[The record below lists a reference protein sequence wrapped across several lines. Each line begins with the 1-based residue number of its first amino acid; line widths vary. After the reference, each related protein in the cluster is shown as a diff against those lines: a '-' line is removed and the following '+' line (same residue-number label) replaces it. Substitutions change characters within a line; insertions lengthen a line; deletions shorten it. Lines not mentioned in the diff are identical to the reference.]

1 MWIFSP
7 CCSPRSACSAVKFNL
22 PTPLWSK
29 WPSFRPS
36 WLILKCFLYMPMLP
50 TRSAK
55 EPRQSYQ
62 RWTKKMEPLIPTSS
76 QSMSLQLGYN
86 HQWQDVNKD
95 CCKVLKISHTTSRVT
110 KVAHDYL
117 NSFAMLG
124 HKGSWCSGCNRLS
137 VVPTPLFSTRA
148 FTLRTCW
155 DPHRD
160 TFGSV

>member
-1 MWIFSP
+1 
-7 CCSPRSACSAVKFNL
+7 
-22 PTPLWSK
+22 
-29 WPSFRPS
+29 
-36 WLILKCFLYMPMLP
+36 MPMLP

-137 VVPTPLFSTRA
+137 VVPTCSNPPVQHQRVQIENLLGSTQGHFR
-148 FTLRTCW
+148 FCLRLSKLSSSVSVVISPGWKETPE
-155 DPHRD
+155 PH
-160 TFGSV
+160 